1 MRAGSEDAVRLKND
15 AKDASGRKMRHWAT
29 MKDAEEG
36 RRERERRRGGGR
48 GGGVTEIE
56 QQQQQRRRERGIGTR
71 TEL

>member
-36 RRERERRRGGGR
+36 GRERRRGGR
-48 GGGVTEIE
+48 RGGVTEIE

>member
-36 RRERERRRGGGR
+36 RRERETEGRGEGR
-48 GGGVTEIE
+48 GGY
-56 QQQQQRRRERGIGTR
+56 RN
-71 TEL
+71 

>member
-36 RRERERRRGGGR
+36 RRERETEGR
-48 GGGVTEIE
+48 GEWRGVTEIE